1 MEFRIFEKLNES
13 LKKKANI
20 HCYITIT
27 DHKNLDPHDHDLGSI
42 VAMGWNFETNRLT
55 YLKQSK

>member
-42 VAMGWNFETNRLT
+42 VAMG
-55 YLKQSK
+55 